1 MKKKFIIGIIVV
13 VVIVGAIGL
22 SRMGKNKGNFTT
34 VKTASV
40 TKGDIKAYFSTTATI
55 KSKNSKDYFAPSQS
69 KVKTV
74 NVKIGDK
81 VKKGQVLVTYQVQDL
96 NAAVKQA
103 QINLSTAQSQKQDLI
118 NTQNLN
124 NQKLSDTNN
133 QITDTT
139 NQINNLTALQKSNP
153 AAYSAAGGDKQLQ
166 TLNSTLTTLNSTK
179 DQIPD
184 ETEKLKQADNSI
196 NLAQVNLNTANENLA
211 NNVDSNVADFDGV
224 VTALNAQVGN
234 SGTGSVASGSGS
246 SAAVTI
252 EDQSSLEAEV
262 NLDKYSASEVKV
274 GEGATLN
281 FANKNYTGKVSYV
294 APSAETS
301 TSSGTQSTTL
311 TADVDIDA
319 PQDGL
324 VEGFDADVNIL
335 TGESDNVIKVP
346 AESIK
351 TDKSGNNYVF
361 VISNGKAHKK
371 EVQLGL
377 QSDTDA
383 EIKSGL
389 NTSDKVILN
398 PSASIQ
404 DGTLVKT
411 N

>member
-361 VISNGKAHKK
+361 VISNGKAYKK

-389 NTSDKVILN
+389 NTSEKVILN

>member
-1 MKKKFIIGIIVV
+1 MKKKFIIGIIVI

-22 SRMGKNKGNFTT
+22 SRMGKNKGNFIT

-103 QINLSTAQSQKQDLI
+103 QINLSTAQSQKKDLI

-196 NLAQVNLNTANENLA
+196 NLAQVNLDTANENLA

-361 VISNGKAHKK
+361 VISNGKAYKK

-389 NTSDKVILN
+389 NTSEKVILN

>member
-294 APSAETS
+294 SPSAETS

>member
-1 MKKKFIIGIIVV
+1 MKKKFIIGIIVI

-22 SRMGKNKGNFTT
+22 SRMGKNKGNFIT

-55 KSKNSKDYFAPSQS
+55 KSKNSKDYFAPSQA

-74 NVKIGDK
+74 NVKVGDK

-124 NQKLSDTNN
+124 NQKLADTNN

-361 VISNGKAHKK
+361 VISNGKAYKK

>member
-22 SRMGKNKGNFTT
+22 SRIGKNKGNFIT

-55 KSKNSKDYFAPSQS
+55 KSKNSKDYFAPSQA

-361 VISNGKAHKK
+361 IISNGKAYKK

-389 NTSDKVILN
+389 NTSEKVILN

>member
-1 MKKKFIIGIIVV
+1 MKKKFIIGIIVI

-361 VISNGKAHKK
+361 VISNGKAYKK

-389 NTSDKVILN
+389 NTSEKVILN

>member
-139 NQINNLTALQKSNP
+139 NQINNLAALQKSNP

-361 VISNGKAHKK
+361 VISNGKAYKK

-389 NTSDKVILN
+389 NTSEKVILN